1 MHSENAIRKKM
12 IMDNEY
18 NKNLK
23 TLEQLIKEYN
33 KINVYENIDE
43 KYEEA
48 LTNFINNCKII
59 INDSSNNFESIT
71 TQTSLNYSVLDAS
84 SNAVET
90 FNAVETSSNAIET
103 SSNAVE
109 TSNAKNDD
117 EWEVNMYF
125 DPTSINTTKSIDSTN
140 IITNIMNMTSFKMNV
155 VLFALAYLCN

>member
-71 TQTSLNYSVLDAS
+71 TETSLNYSVLDAS
-84 SNAVET
+84 SNVVET
-90 FNAVETSSNAIET
+90 SNAIET
-103 SSNAVE
+103 SNAVE
-109 TSNAKNDD
+109 NSNSDNND

-125 DPTSINTTKSIDSTN
+125 DPTSINTTKSINSTN
-140 IITNIMNMTSFKMNV
+140 IITNIMNMTCFKMNV
-155 VLFALAYLCN
+155 VLFALAYLYN